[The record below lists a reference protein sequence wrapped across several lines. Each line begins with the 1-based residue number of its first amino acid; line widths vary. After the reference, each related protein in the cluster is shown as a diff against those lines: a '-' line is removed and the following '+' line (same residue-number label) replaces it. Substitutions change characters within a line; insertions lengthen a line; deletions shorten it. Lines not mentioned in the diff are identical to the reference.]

1 MTKND
6 LSGIYAI
13 TPNDLEE
20 RVLLT
25 RVTEILES
33 GIKLLQYRDKFRPFA
48 PAVLEKEI
56 KNYFEKYQ
64 ESIFMEKTLKIKKE
78 KQSLIPAVTHAD
90 GTGRLQTV
98 QKKNN

>member
-33 GIKLLQYRDKFRPFA
+33 
-48 PAVLEKEI
+48 
-56 KNYFEKYQ
+56 
-64 ESIFMEKTLKIKKE
+64 
-78 KQSLIPAVTHAD
+78 
-90 GTGRLQTV
+90 
-98 QKKNN
+98 